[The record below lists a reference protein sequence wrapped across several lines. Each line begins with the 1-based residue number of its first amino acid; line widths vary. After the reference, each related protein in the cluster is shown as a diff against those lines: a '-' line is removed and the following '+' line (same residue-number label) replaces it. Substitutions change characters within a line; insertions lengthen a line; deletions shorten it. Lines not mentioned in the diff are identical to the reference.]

1 MNVPAMK
8 DENINIAMP
17 VVRDPAS
24 FDRSS
29 GMWLERFI
37 FNNRLAVLLISL
49 VVTLFLGWHAA
60 HLPVNASFEKMIP
73 GSHPY
78 IQNFFKHKQALRG
91 LGNSVRIVVENTR
104 GDIFDKDYL
113 LALQKV
119 NDTVYL
125 IPGADRSFMRGLWT
139 SSLRWTEVTEEGY
152 RGGSVMPDGF
162 DGSPASMDQLKINI
176 ARAGIVGSYVADDLR
191 STMIVVPLLEINQET
206 RKPLDYAAFSDDLE
220 RKVRALESPH
230 VKIHI
235 VGFAKIVGDLI
246 DGLGQV
252 MSFFGLSAL
261 IAALFVFAFTRDIR
275 STLLLVG
282 ASGLG
287 VVWLLGLMQL
297 LGYVLDPYSIL
308 VPFLIFAIGLSH
320 GAQKMNGVMQD
331 VARGTHKYVAARYT
345 FRRLFLAGL
354 TALLTNVVGFAV
366 LMVIDIP
373 VIRDLALTTS
383 LGVSVL
389 IFTKLILI
397 PVLLSYVGVSEK
409 AAARS
414 VRAELEDGHSWADR
428 AWTGLLHFTERRWAT
443 AATAVSIALGLAAFA
458 ISFQLKT
465 GDLDPGA
472 PELRPDSRYN
482 RDVAYVNAHYGL
494 SSDQFVVM
502 VQTPPEKC
510 KQFATLSEVDRLGAS
525 LRQVEGVKATASS
538 ADMVRFFTAGQFEG
552 NPKWLAIPRNASMI
566 NTAVDQV
573 IVDRPELAEPRCA
586 VTPLIAYL
594 ADHKAD
600 TLARVVAAVEAFDRE
615 HGSPERQFQ
624 LAAGSAGVEA
634 ATNIVVR
641 EANRRMLVLLY
652 AAVVVLCFITFR
664 SWRAVVVA
672 LVPLLITSALCEA
685 LMVGLGI
692 GVKVATL
699 PVIALGV
706 GVGVDY
712 ALYLLSIQLALQR
725 KGVPLREAYNRSL
738 RFTGRV
744 VALVGLTMAAG
755 VVTWAWS
762 PIKFQADMG
771 ILLTFMF
778 LWNMIG
784 ALVLIPALSYFLLR
798 DIGAAQAAAPGGV
811 GAQPAS
817 RGLPLAEVAPVRD
830 VASSADAIN
839 AQGARREAVAGQA

>member
-1 MNVPAMK
+1 MK
-8 DENINIAMP
+8 DESNNIAMP
-17 VVRDPAS
+17 VVRDLAT
-24 FDRSS
+24 FDRNG
-29 GMWLERFI
+29 GMWLERHI
-37 FNNRLAVLLISL
+37 FNNRLAVLLVSL

-60 HLPVNASFEKMIP
+60 KLPVNASFEKMIP

-78 IQNFFKHKQALRG
+78 IQNFFKHKEALRG
-91 LGNSVRIVVENTR
+91 LGNSVRIVVENKS
-104 GDIFDKDYL
+104 GDIYDKGYL

-152 RGGSVMPDGF
+152 RGGAVMPDGF
-162 DGSPASMDQLKINI
+162 DGSPAAMDQLKTNI

-191 STMIVVPLLEINQET
+191 SSLIVVPLLDTNPET
-206 RKPLDYAAFSDDLE
+206 RQPLDYASFSNDLE
-220 RKVRALESPH
+220 RKVRALETPT

-246 DGLGQV
+246 EGLGQV
-252 MSFFGLSAL
+252 MSFFGLSAA
-261 IAALFVFAFTRDIR
+261 IAALFVFGFTRDIR

-282 ASGLG
+282 VSAIG

-297 LGYVLDPYSIL
+297 LGYVLDPYSVL

-383 LGVSVL
+383 IGVSVL

-397 PVLLSYVGVSEK
+397 PVLLSFIGVSEK

-414 VRAELEDGHSWADR
+414 VRAEQAAGGNDWAGR
-428 AWTGLLHFTERRWAT
+428 AWASLLHFTERRWAMAAVV
-443 AATAVSIALGLAAFA
+443 AATVLGLAASA

-502 VQTPPEKC
+502 LQTPPDGC
-510 KQFATLSEVDRLGAS
+510 KQFATLTEVDRLGAY
-525 LRQVEGVKATASS
+525 LREVEGVKATASAS
-538 ADMVRFFTAGQFEG
+538 DMVRFFTAGQFEG
-552 NPKWLAIPRNASMI
+552 NPKWLAIPRNASML

-600 TLARVVAAVEAFDRE
+600 TLTRVVEAVETFAKA
-615 HGSPERQFQ
+615 HGSPEREFQ

-634 ATNIVVR
+634 ATNIVVH

-652 AAVVVLCFITFR
+652 AAVVMLCFITFR

-685 LMVGLGI
+685 LMVALGI

-712 ALYLLSIQLALQR
+712 ALYLLSVQLALQR
-725 KGVPLREAYNRSL
+725 RGVPLREAYMRSL

-744 VALVGLTMAAG
+744 VALVGMTMAAG

-784 ALVLIPALSYFLLR
+784 ALVLIPALSHFLLR
-798 DIGAAQAAAPGGV
+798 DLGTGKQGV
-811 GAQPAS
+811 TVPS
-817 RGLPLAEVAPVRD
+817 SLPVAEVAPVR
-830 VASSADAIN
+830 
-839 AQGARREAVAGQA
+839 GATTVEAVNGMADRGSLARQV

>member
-1 MNVPAMK
+1 
-8 DENINIAMP
+8 MP
-17 VVRDPAS
+17 VVRDLAT
-24 FDRSS
+24 FDRNG
-29 GMWLERFI
+29 GMWLERHI
-37 FNNRLAVLLISL
+37 FNNRLAVLLVSL

-60 HLPVNASFEKMIP
+60 KLPVNASFEKMIP

-78 IQNFFKHKQALRG
+78 IQNFFKHKEALRG
-91 LGNSVRIVVENTR
+91 LGNSVRIVVENKS
-104 GDIFDKDYL
+104 GDIYDKGYL

-152 RGGSVMPDGF
+152 RGGAVMPDGF
-162 DGSPASMDQLKINI
+162 DGSPAAMDQLKTNI

-191 STMIVVPLLEINQET
+191 SSLIVVPLLDTNPET
-206 RKPLDYAAFSDDLE
+206 RQPLDYASFSNDLE
-220 RKVRALESPH
+220 RKVRALETPT

-246 DGLGQV
+246 EGLGQV
-252 MSFFGLSAL
+252 MSFFGLSAA
-261 IAALFVFAFTRDIR
+261 IAALFVFGFTRDIR

-282 ASGLG
+282 VSAVG

-297 LGYVLDPYSIL
+297 LGYVLDPYSVL

-383 LGVSVL
+383 IGVSVL

-397 PVLLSYVGVSEK
+397 PVLLSFIGVSEK

-414 VRAELEDGHSWADR
+414 VRAEQAAGGHDWAGR
-428 AWTGLLHFTERRWAT
+428 AWASLLHFTERRWAMAAVV
-443 AATAVSIALGLAAFA
+443 AATVLGLAASA

-502 VQTPPEKC
+502 LQTPPDGC
-510 KQFATLSEVDRLGAS
+510 KQFATLTEVDRLGAS
-525 LRQVEGVKATASS
+525 LREVEGVKATASAS
-538 ADMVRFFTAGQFEG
+538 DMVRFFTAGQFEG
-552 NPKWLAIPRNASMI
+552 NPKWLAIPRNASML

-600 TLARVVAAVEAFDRE
+600 TLTRVVEAVETFAKA
-615 HGSPERQFQ
+615 HGSPEREFQ

-634 ATNIVVR
+634 ATNIVVH

-652 AAVVVLCFITFR
+652 AAVVMLCFITFR

-685 LMVGLGI
+685 LMVALGI

-712 ALYLLSIQLALQR
+712 ALYLLSVQLALQR
-725 KGVPLREAYNRSL
+725 RGVPLREAYMRSL

-744 VALVGLTMAAG
+744 VALVGMTMAAG

-784 ALVLIPALSYFLLR
+784 ALVLIPALSHFLLR
-798 DIGAAQAAAPGGV
+798 DLGTGKQGV
-811 GAQPAS
+811 TVPS
-817 RGLPLAEVAPVRD
+817 SLPVAEVAPVR
-830 VASSADAIN
+830 
-839 AQGARREAVAGQA
+839 GATTVEAVNGMADRGSLARQV

>member
-8 DENINIAMP
+8 EENTNIAMP
-17 VVRDPAS
+17 VVRDPAG
-24 FDRSS
+24 FDRNS

-37 FNNRLAVLLISL
+37 FNNRLAVLLVSL
-49 VVTLFLGWHAA
+49 VTTLFLGWHAA
-60 HLPVNASFEKMIP
+60 QLPVNASFEKMIP

-91 LGNSVRIVVENTR
+91 LGNTVRIVVEHTR

-113 LALQKV
+113 QALQKV

-162 DGSPASMDQLKINI
+162 DGSPAAMDQLKINI

-191 STMIVVPLLEINQET
+191 STMIVVPLLETNQET
-206 RKPLDYAAFSDDLE
+206 RQPLDYAAFSSDLE

-275 STLLLVG
+275 STSLLVG

-414 VRAELEDGHSWADR
+414 VRAEQEGGRNDLVGR
-428 AWTGLLHFTERRWAT
+428 AWTGLLHFTERRWAL
-443 AATAVSIALGLAAFA
+443 AATAISIALGLTAFA

-502 VQTPPEKC
+502 VETPPEQC
-510 KQFATLSEVDRLGAS
+510 KHFATLAEVDRLAAN

-552 NPKWLAIPRNASMI
+552 NPKWLAIPRNVSML

-600 TLARVVAAVEAFDRE
+600 TLARVVSAVEVFARE
-615 HGSPERQFQ
+615 HGDPDRQFQ

-685 LMVGLGI
+685 LMVALGI

-712 ALYLLSIQLALQR
+712 ALYLLSVQLALQR
-725 KGVPLREAYNRSL
+725 RGVPLREAYMRSL

-798 DIGAAQAAAPGGV
+798 RVGEEQAMPH
-811 GAQPAS
+811 S
-817 RGLPLAEVAPVRD
+817 LPLGDVAPVRAAAGAEA
-830 VASSADAIN
+830 VN
-839 AQGARREAVAGQA
+839 AHAERREAVAGQV

>member
-1 MNVPAMK
+1 MK
-8 DENINIAMP
+8 DENLNIAMP

-24 FDRSS
+24 FDRNS

-37 FNNRLAVLLISL
+37 FNNRLALLLVSL
-49 VVTLFLGWHAA
+49 VATLFLGWHASR
-60 HLPVNASFEKMIP
+60 LPVNASFEKMIP

-78 IQNFFKHKQALRG
+78 IQNFFKHKEALRG
-91 LGNSVRIVVENTR
+91 LGNSVRIVVENTS
-104 GDIFDKDYL
+104 GDIFNKDYL
-113 LALQKV
+113 QALQKV

-162 DGSPASMDQLKINI
+162 DGSPAHMDQLKTNI

-191 STMIVVPLLEINQET
+191 STMIVVPLLATNQET
-206 RKPLDYAAFSDDLE
+206 RQPLDYASFSNDLE
-220 RKVRALESPH
+220 RKVRALESPT

-261 IAALFVFAFTRDIR
+261 IAALFVFCFTRDIR

-282 ASGLG
+282 VSSIG

-389 IFTKLILI
+389 IFTKLIII
-397 PVLLSYVGVSEK
+397 PVLLSYIGVSEK

-414 VRAELEDGHSWADR
+414 LRGEQETSGQDWAGR
-428 AWTGLLHFTERRWAT
+428 IWTGLLHFTDRRWAT
-443 AATAVSIALGLAAFA
+443 VATVGSVVVGLAAFA

-472 PELRPDSRYN
+472 PELRPQSRYN

-502 VQTPPEKC
+502 VETPPDGC
-510 KQFATLSEVDRLGAS
+510 KQFATLAEADRLGAS
-525 LRQVEGVKATASS
+525 LRQVEGVKTTASS

-552 NPKWLAIPRNASMI
+552 NPKWLAIPRNANMLG
-566 NTAVDQV
+566 TAVNQV
-573 IVDRPELAEPRCA
+573 MTDRPELAEQGCS

-600 TLARVVAAVEAFDRE
+600 TLTRVVNSVEAFGRE
-615 HGSPERQFQ
+615 HGTPERQFQ

-634 ATNIVVR
+634 ATNIVVK

-652 AAVVVLCFITFR
+652 AAVILLCFITFR
-664 SWRAVVVA
+664 SWRAVIVA

-685 LMVGLGI
+685 LMVALGI

-725 KGVPLREAYNRSL
+725 TGVPLREAYMRSL

-798 DIGAAQAAAPGGV
+798 GEGHARGAMPGDAFDRGAQPSLADVPPVRVAIGAAAMNGPT
-811 GAQPAS
+811 
-817 RGLPLAEVAPVRD
+817 
-830 VASSADAIN
+830 
-839 AQGARREAVAGQA
+839 

>member
-1 MNVPAMK
+1 MKYPNSPA
-8 DENINIAMP
+8 AP
-17 VVRDPAS
+17 PLVRDLAS
-24 FDRSS
+24 FDRAS
-29 GMWLERFI
+29 GVWLERFI
-37 FNNRLAVLLISL
+37 FNNRLAVLLVSL
-49 VVTLFLGWHAA
+49 AVTLFLGWHATK
-60 HLPVNASFEKMIP
+60 LSVNASFEKMIP

-78 IQNFFKHKQALRG
+78 IQNYFKHKEALRG
-91 LGNSVRIVVENTR
+91 LGNSVRIVVENTS
-104 GDIFDKDYL
+104 GDIYDKDYL
-113 LALQKV
+113 QALQKI

-125 IPGADRSFMRGLWT
+125 VPGTDRSFMRGLWT

-162 DGSPASMDQLKINI
+162 DGSPKAMDQLKTNI

-191 STMIVVPLLEINQET
+191 STMIVVPLVDLNPET
-206 RKPLDYAAFSDDLE
+206 HQPLDYAAFSSDLE
-220 RKVRALESPH
+220 RKVRALETPT

-246 DGLGQV
+246 DGLGRV

-261 IAALFVFAFTRDIR
+261 IAALFVFGFTRDVR
-275 STLLLVG
+275 STALLVG
-282 ASGLG
+282 VSGIG
-287 VVWLLGLMQL
+287 VLWLLGLMQL

-331 VARGTHKYVAARYT
+331 IARGTHKYIAARYT

-383 LGVSVL
+383 LGVTVL

-397 PVLLSYVGVSEK
+397 PVLLSYIGVSEK

-414 VRAELEDGHSWADR
+414 VRAEQEGGGRDWAGR
-428 AWTGLLHFTERRWAT
+428 LWTGLLHFTDRRWAMV
-443 AATAVSIALGLAAFA
+443 AVLVATVLGLGASAV
-458 ISFQLKT
+458 SFQLKT

-482 RDVAYVNAHYGL
+482 RDVAFVNAHYGL

-502 VQTPPEKC
+502 LETPPDQC
-510 KQFATLSEVDRLGAS
+510 KAFATLAEVDRLGAT
-525 LRQVEGVKATASS
+525 LREVEGVKATASS

-552 NPKWLAIPRNASMI
+552 NPKWLTIPRNASML

-594 ADHKAD
+594 GDHKAD
-600 TLARVVAAVEAFDRE
+600 TLTRVVQATETFARAHD
-615 HGSPERQFQ
+615 GGGRQFQ

-634 ATNIVVR
+634 ATNIVVK
-641 EANRRMLVLLY
+641 EASRRMLILLY
-652 AAVVVLCFITFR
+652 AAVVALCFITFR

-685 LMVGLGI
+685 LMVVLGI

-699 PVIALGV
+699 PVVALGV

-712 ALYLLSIQLALQR
+712 ALYLLSVQLALQR
-725 KGVPLREAYNRSL
+725 RGVPLREAYMRSL

-744 VALVGLTMAAG
+744 VALVGMTMAAG
-755 VVTWAWS
+755 VITWAWS

-784 ALVLIPALSYFLLR
+784 ALVLIPALSHFLLR
-798 DIGAAQAAAPGGV
+798 GVGGAQAAADDE
-811 GAQPAS
+811 GASAAA
-817 RGLPLAEVAPVRD
+817 RGLPVAHVAPIR
-830 VASSADAIN
+830 
-839 AQGARREAVAGQA
+839 AGQAAEAVNAGRERQGAMAGPA